1 MASELIV
8 AVEIISAIT
17 TVSLFYS
24 TLKPCSSSGVSFLLG
39 VPIGFGLLGVAFV
52 ANAFASV
59 AGLFSAQTGLLEVM
73 YLLTQTYGM
82 LFLALTFARRT
93 ALRFIG
99 ESTSIELAMAGLI
112 TIILLVYVVIFGPSV
127 TSNLVQSR
135 VSMLLRAA
143 TAVAAF
149 YLVYEAGRSWRFTRK
164 ASEGFA
170 VIGFALLL
178 IEQLGFVLSQMGVG
192 VVGVFLGYEGRMLG
206 LFVLNAATY
215 VGVHK
220 GNYFLVLKRLGL
232 AAPAH

>member
-8 AVEIISAIT
+8 AVEIISAIA
-17 TVSLFYS
+17 TVSVFYS

-39 VPIGFGLLGVAFV
+39 VPIGFGLLAIAFV
-52 ANAFASV
+52 TNALASV
-59 AGLFSAQTGLLEVM
+59 AGFFSSQTGLLEII

-82 LFLALTFARRT
+82 IFLALTFARRT
-93 ALRFIG
+93 ALRFVG
-99 ESTSIELAMAGLI
+99 ESTSIELVTAGLI
-112 TIILLVYVVIFGPSV
+112 TIILLAYVVISGPSPSS
-127 TSNLVQSR
+127 TPVQGG
-135 VSMLLRAA
+135 VSLLLRTA

-149 YLVYEAGRSWRFTRK
+149 YLVYEASRNWQFTKK

-170 VIGFALLL
+170 IVGFALLL
-178 IEQLGFVLSQMGVG
+178 IEQLGFILSQVGIG

-215 VGVHK
+215 VGIQR